1 MNSYSYEGSGD
12 RMITRSDIRQETNTA
27 TYSRGQQVW
36 QDGKVHDPNRI
47 DFLARYLHELKR
59 AADEVDLR
67 GYFQWSLMDNFEWEK
82 GYAERFGIVYVDFE
96 TQKRILKDSAYW
108 YGEVIRSNG
117 AGI

>member
-1 MNSYSYEGSGD
+1 MEY
-12 RMITRSDIRQETNTA
+12 
-27 TYSRGQQVW
+27 
-36 QDGKVHDPNRI
+36 
-47 DFLARYLHELKR
+47 
-59 AADEVDLR
+59 
-67 GYFQWSLMDNFEWEK
+67 FEWEK